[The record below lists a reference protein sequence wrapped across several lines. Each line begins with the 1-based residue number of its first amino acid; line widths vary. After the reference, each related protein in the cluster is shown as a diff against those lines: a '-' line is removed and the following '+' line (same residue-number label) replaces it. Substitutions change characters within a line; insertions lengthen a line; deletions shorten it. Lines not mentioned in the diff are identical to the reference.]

1 MLFCPLLSAAQ
12 KTLPR
17 FENDTLYTS
26 GGYTIYKGQLLH
38 LAQGT
43 SAAGY
48 FKYIKFHYSMNR
60 NDTYSLQGSSLIV
73 NKLKNYKN
81 SGTDDNSI
89 RILGTLIYKDGKK
102 EEADMIFNFEKA
114 ITNFDGQP
122 GELTVPEAFKTRRIE
137 TGETEMKKQI
147 VPDKQT
153 PTDQNKNLLVAD
165 EIKKLFDLYKAGALT
180 KEEYETQ
187 KKILLKKQ

>member
-73 NKLKNYKN
+73 NKLKNY
-81 SGTDDNSI
+81 
-89 RILGTLIYKDGKK
+89 
-102 EEADMIFNFEKA
+102 
-114 ITNFDGQP
+114 
-122 GELTVPEAFKTRRIE
+122 
-137 TGETEMKKQI
+137 
-147 VPDKQT
+147 
-153 PTDQNKNLLVAD
+153 
-165 EIKKLFDLYKAGALT
+165 LF
-180 KEEYETQ
+180 
-187 KKILLKKQ
+187 